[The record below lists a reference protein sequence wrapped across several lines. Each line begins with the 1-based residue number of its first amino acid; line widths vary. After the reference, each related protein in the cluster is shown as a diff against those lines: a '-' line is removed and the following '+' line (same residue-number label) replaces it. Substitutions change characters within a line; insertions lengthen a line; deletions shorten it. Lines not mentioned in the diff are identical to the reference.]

1 MTRVKIC
8 GITRAADRT
17 AAVDAGADA
26 IGVTTAVPVDT
37 PREVTPDQA
46 ATLLGDAPP
55 FVTTV
60 LVTMPADADA
70 AVALVREVDPDV
82 LQIHGSFAVEA
93 LEAVRD
99 ATGVR
104 ILRAV
109 DAGDQTAA
117 RSAATVADGLLL
129 DAASETGRG
138 GTGRTADWDGA
149 RALRDSLDVPVV
161 LAGGLTAD
169 TVGDAVR
176 AVEPYG
182 VDVASGVERTGG
194 VKDHAAVA
202 DFVANARGALEAV
215 PP

>member
-8 GITRAADRT
+8 GITREPDRQ

-26 IGVTTAVPVDT
+26 IGVTSRVPVDT
-37 PREVTPDQA
+37 PREVAPDRA

-70 AVALVREVDPDV
+70 AVDLVRTVDPDV
-82 LQIHGSFAVEA
+82 LQVHGPFSAAA
-93 LEAVRD
+93 LETVRD

-109 DAGDQTAA
+109 EAGDPATA
-117 RSAATVADGLLL
+117 RAAAPVADGLLL
-129 DAASETGRG
+129 DAASESGRG

-149 RALRDSLDVPVV
+149 RALRESLDLPVV
-161 LAGGLTAD
+161 LAGGLTPD

-194 VKDHAAVA
+194 VKDHDAVRA
-202 DFVANARGALEAV
+202 FVATARGALEAV
-215 PP
+215 SP